1 MGNYLKTVAEI
12 NQAILAASLT
22 NDDLTA
28 INDAVAYMRGQLA
41 KKVRWTLVKGTMVK
55 FVSSRSGQTITGSI
69 SKINRKFVIIQAG
82 VTRWR
87 VPANML
93 TAA

>member
-1 MGNYLKTVAEI
+1 MGNSLKTVAEI

-41 KKVRWTLVKGTMVK
+41 KKVRWTLVKGNNVK
-55 FVSSRSGQTITGSI
+55 FTSSKSGQLVKGTIA
-69 SKINRKFVIIQAG
+69 KINRKYIIVLAG
-82 VTRWR
+82 ATRWR
-87 VPANML
+87 VPASML
-93 TAA
+93 SAA